1 MTGANDDT
9 ICAVSTGTGGA
20 IAVIRVSGQRALEA
34 CNHILNLPLGDAGGR
49 FYYRNVVECDDS
61 TVDDVVAAV
70 FRAPHSYTG
79 EDTVEIS
86 CHGSR
91 YIQQKILKLLTDRNV
106 RLASAGE
113 FTMRAL
119 LNGRLDLAQA
129 EAVADVIAAESCS
142 SHALAV
148 NQMRGGFSHELQILR
163 EELVRLASLLELELD
178 FGEEDVEFADRA
190 GLQSLITN
198 IRTKIDRLS
207 RSFAVGNALKNGVAV
222 AIVGSPNVG
231 KSTLLN
237 ALVGDDRAMVSDIAG
252 TTRDTLEERVDIDG
266 VIFRFVDTAGL
277 RNTEDRLEQMGI
289 DRARAALERADVVL
303 IVVDARASEED
314 IAVLYDSVTVS
325 GEQRVCIL
333 VNKIDIEGGPFV
345 AGDRGLTHL
354 GRPSAPAP
362 ERLFISALRG
372 DGLDDLREWL
382 VAGVDIQGVRNGD
395 TVVSN
400 ARHHEAL
407 THTSAALTRAEAGLR
422 DSTPPDLLA
431 QDIREALYHLG
442 LITGEITT
450 DTLLQ
455 EIFSHF
461 CIGK

>member
-1 MTGANDDT
+1 MD
-9 ICAVSTGTGGA
+9 S
-20 IAVIRVSGQRALEA
+20 
-34 CNHILNLPLGDAGGR
+34 PLGERGGR
-49 FYYRNVVECDDS
+49 FYYRRVVDGDGR

-91 YIQQKILKLLTDRNV
+91 YIQQKILQLLVNQGV
-106 RLASAGE
+106 RLATAGE

-129 EAVADVIAAESCS
+129 EAVADVIASESRM

-148 NQMRGGFSHELQILR
+148 NQMRGGYSQELRTLR
-163 EELVRLASLLELELD
+163 DELVRLASLLELELD

-190 GLQSLITN
+190 DLQRLITFT
-198 IRTKIDRLS
+198 REKIERLAG
-207 RSFAVGNALKNGVAV
+207 SFAVGNVLKQGVAV

-266 VIFRFVDTAGL
+266 LMFRFVDTAGL
-277 RNTEDRLEQMGI
+277 RDTDDRLELMGI
-289 DRARAALERADVVL
+289 ERARAAVERADVVL
-303 IVVDARASEED
+303 LVVEAGASDED
-314 IAVLYDSVTVS
+314 VEALRTSTGIPEGRRTCV
-325 GEQRVCIL
+325 L
-333 VNKIDIEGGPFV
+333 VNKIDTNGGRLV
-345 AGDRGLTHL
+345 AGDRGLAHE
-354 GRPSAPAP
+354 GRSPAPAP
-362 ERLFISALRG
+362 DTLYISARRG
-372 DGLDDLREWL
+372 DGLDDLRAWL
-382 VAGVDIQGVRNGD
+382 VAGVDSQGVRNGD
-395 TVVSN
+395 AVVSN

-407 THTSAALTRAEAGLR
+407 THASAALAHAEAGLLAA
-422 DSTPPDLLA
+422 TPPDLLA
-431 QDIREALYHLG
+431 QDIREALHHLG

-450 DTLLQ
+450 DDILT
-455 EIFSHF
+455 EIFSKF